1 MLRRSGR
8 EGVGRQTMNADAKK
22 FFEEHPAARYWY
34 YSAGLRVPNPVFYRR
49 LDYRPDPWP
58 ARVGKR

>member
-1 MLRRSGR
+1 
-8 EGVGRQTMNADAKK
+8 MNADAKK